1 MTSPQSRILIRD
13 ALATDAKAVARI
25 YVDSWND
32 GYSHLMG
39 IRKLEANLIGRWRQ
53 DLTVG
58 LPYRWWV
65 AERAATIMGFVG
77 IGPSRDPINADLG
90 ELDTIAVDSPYWRS
104 GVGRA
109 LMSQAVQSL
118 CTDGYS
124 EAVVWTL
131 ANYPRGQ
138 RFYEAMGWALD
149 GAVRDDGRQVCY
161 RLRLRE

>member
-1 MTSPQSRILIRD
+1 MTSPRSKISIRD
-13 ALATDAKAVARI
+13 ALATDAEAVARI

-39 IRKLEANLIGRWRQ
+39 SRKLEDNLIARWRH
-53 DLTVG
+53 DLSVG

-65 AERAATIMGFVG
+65 AERDDTIMGFVG
-77 IGPSRDPINADLG
+77 VGPSRDPIDADLG
-90 ELDTIAVDSPYWRS
+90 EVDTIAVDSPYWRS

-109 LMSQAVQSL
+109 LMSQALQSL
-118 CTDGYS
+118 CADGYR
-124 EAVVWTL
+124 EAVLWTL

-138 RFYEAMGWALD
+138 RFYEAMAWALD

-161 RLRLRE
+161 RHRLRK